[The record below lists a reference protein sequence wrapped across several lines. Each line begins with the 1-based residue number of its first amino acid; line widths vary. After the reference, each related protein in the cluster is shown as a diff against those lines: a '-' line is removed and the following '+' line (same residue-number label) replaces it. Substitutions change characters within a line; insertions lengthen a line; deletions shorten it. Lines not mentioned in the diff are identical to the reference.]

1 MTDFPSFPVSES
13 AARIAELEAVIDRAD
28 QHTAMLMKSID
39 GFEERLKAAEY
50 AARVNYDGWQQEIAR
65 SSCHAQPSPTSPV
78 TETPVVKSFA
88 GSTKDDRCLE
98 VWFASE
104 VTDATRAWLLEAIN
118 EKALRSAIQSTPAS
132 LETAERL
139 VDDLLQTSLDYER
152 AEGFEAK
159 YRRQDFE
166 EAKQA
171 VRNALTAGLAQCQ
184 QERGWLIEWP
194 EDETVPARWW
204 NPATGWMRD
213 ANKAMRFARECDAAD
228 YVAANTFVTSVRPT
242 EHVFGLSLSS
252 TDCEG
257 E

>member
-39 GFEERLKAAEY
+39 GLEERLKAAEY

-65 SSCHAQPSPTSPV
+65 SSSHAQSLQQWPPSRRDVARIIDPNC
-78 TETPVVKSFA
+78 FW
-88 GSTKDDRCLE
+88 DDE
-98 VWFASE
+98 PPNSH
-104 VTDATRAWLLEAIN
+104 
-118 EKALRSAIQSTPAS
+118 Q
-132 LETAERL
+132 ERKC
-139 VDDLLQTSLDYER
+139 ER
-152 AEGFEAK
+152 ALIKA
-159 YRRQDFE
+159 D
-166 EAKQA
+166 AIL
-171 VRNALTAGLAQCQ
+171 ALADTSIASHAQCQ

-257 E
+257 K